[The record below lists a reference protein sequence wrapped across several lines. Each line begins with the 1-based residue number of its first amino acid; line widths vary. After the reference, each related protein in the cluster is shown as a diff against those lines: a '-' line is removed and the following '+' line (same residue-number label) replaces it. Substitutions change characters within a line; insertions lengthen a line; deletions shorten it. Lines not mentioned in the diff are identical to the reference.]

1 MYLAFF
7 ASTLF
12 ISAFAQK
19 SSDRK
24 GNLAPGGIR
33 IDGHITEWNGLPFTE
48 NKRTN
53 LDYVLANDEKN
64 LYLVIKSKEQASI
77 SKIMLGGISFIIN
90 TDGRKK
96 DKDAY
101 SITYPL
107 VKRAGRGA
115 QGFGA
120 NRGGFGG
127 GQNRSEQTTAQ
138 RDSIAL
144 ALHKTQL
151 ETVKEIKVLGF
162 KAIQDT
168 LISIYNEYSIKT
180 VAVFDDA
187 GVYTYEL
194 SVPLAQLGLKSSDA
208 KEIAFQ
214 IKLNGLIAGSFGG
227 RNGGGNG
234 GGFGGGGNRGGS
246 GARTGGGSTNFQ
258 DLMLPTDF
266 WDKYTLAKNK

>member
-1 MYLAFF
+1 MRKMYLAFF

-107 VKRAGRGA
+107 VKRAGRGHRA
-115 QGFGA
+115 LVQTGVVLVA
-120 NRGGFGG
+120 AKIVRNKLLL
-127 GQNRSEQTTAQ
+127 SEIQ
-138 RDSIAL
+138 
-144 ALHKTQL
+144 LHL
-151 ETVKEIKVLGF
+151 LCIKP
-162 KAIQDT
+162 
-168 LISIYNEYSIKT
+168 N
-180 VAVFDDA
+180 
-187 GVYTYEL
+187 
-194 SVPLAQLGLKSSDA
+194 
-208 KEIAFQ
+208 
-214 IKLNGLIAGSFGG
+214 
-227 RNGGGNG
+227 
-234 GGFGGGGNRGGS
+234 
-246 GARTGGGSTNFQ
+246 
-258 DLMLPTDF
+258 
-266 WDKYTLAKNK
+266 